1 MKKTGLYDTL
11 QIASNFME
19 QAEKLA
25 KTQDYETAFVML
37 EKAKSYAFDNQAMLD
52 NIRLRAEALS
62 NARRHYL
69 RQLEEEATRLFQR
82 DPFEAQKAREVLQT
96 LRQQDKQ
103 NEIAQSLWAEL
114 QAKEAAERERRLV
127 AEFQQELD
135 KIWGQAQA
143 LERAGVGSAA
153 LAEYERALVETIKKV
168 GETPQVIPLQRLKLI
183 ATEKRDRAQ
192 KLWVELPA
200 LISARQGQALLDFYE
215 ALKSQGETET
225 VFFDEQG
232 EFKGYL
238 PLEECLEGAKTLAN
252 RFAEQRA
259 RAYLEQAQNLL
270 AESPRA
276 AYDKIREGL
285 AAVAPNDAAKQL
297 LEQELKERIEP
308 ALAQRD
314 RALTLLTSALDK
326 EEPLE
331 SWLALNQVEQVD
343 RFTPGLNEARQ
354 QLAAVLE
361 QKLGHLLEKGQQF
374 QDLEEFEMAQLR
386 FEEIIN
392 TGQSVATY
400 NDALQTLH
408 SQAQAAL
415 ERCLQIQQTALAFE
429 QRLAEIAELSQTE
442 PEQAHEA
449 LAALKAERTSGQ
461 ELAKLEHV
469 QVQIDFRLGVER
481 LFHTLEQKMAAV
493 TDPVEL
499 IVVEE
504 GAKQAQADYP
514 EEPRFPRLAERIA
527 ARRAF
532 LQGSALCEDP
542 EEYVAAMGLL
552 RQVVELQGDDAAT
565 AQTLLDK
572 IAANEQ
578 QEADIAIALKE
589 ADQALAK
596 GDARSAFLLVQPFR
610 YAASRQAAQ
619 VQDLISAATTR
630 WRGEIEQQLE
640 ALVAAEEFIL
650 PKVEFLIQELERA
663 QSPQVNE
670 WRVKALAPAYATTA
684 RDLQEL
690 DRWDEAE
697 RLWEEAFRLSPKTP
711 SIAEGRR
718 QIQKHNTLARAQAAT
733 DPAEKERLLSDLDRA
748 ANNDPTIKR
757 HLAAFYYNQKRYAEA
772 RLALTQ
778 AKALLEQMD
787 PLLAETDKQTIQ
799 TMEQRIQ
806 EAEEIEKGTAAIRN
820 QLKGELTLTQLKETR
835 LAYQALLETLPQQN
849 DRLQRWWDKLIETKV
864 SNLKSDLAKI
874 SDKAGT
880 AWSRAELLCQILVL
894 QPDASTQE
902 QARRVLKLAF
912 DHLQPDLKM
921 VAENPE
927 GVGFGVGGE
936 ALENHSVKAKAL
948 YERLIEMTELERVMA
963 ELGLEVVDYKPA
975 LNEALYQLELTTGK
989 LYFIQ
994 EKRRELKRQIR
1005 AALVSGQWDAVEDG
1019 LKELELKGW
1028 HQHRGVQDLPA
1039 EIEKAKRQRSN
1050 MEVAV
1055 EQVKQAMAQ
1064 EKFRLVLDRLAYM
1077 ATADPDD
1084 ETHLRETLEVVDPY
1098 TGQTITGQESLEPL
1112 VGAKLAALDKLSI
1125 WQEGGQ
1131 PAINWLIIRS
1141 KIAKLANRGD
1151 FQAAVE
1157 LAQAAL
1163 GQNDDH
1169 PALVRDE
1176 VWSLER
1182 LRQHLDAFPL
1192 AEAELNSRYA
1202 RNLFDE
1208 VAQKSQ
1214 VLTKQINEG
1223 AFIIEEL
1230 RQKEHEVQHIISQ
1243 LRPLLQRLNER
1254 KDFFSSLFSSANDH
1268 EEARQ
1273 QLRELVQRGLQ
1284 LCPEHPSLL
1293 TFQEDFSPKR

>member
-37 EKAKSYAFDNQAMLD
+37 EKAKLYAFDNQAMLE
-52 NIRLRAEALS
+52 NIRLRSEALN

-69 RQLEEEATRLFQR
+69 RQLEEEATRLFQQ
-82 DPFEAQKAREVLQT
+82 DPFDAQKAREVLQT

-135 KIWGQAQA
+135 KIWNQAQV
-143 LERAGVGSAA
+143 LEWGGAGSAA
-153 LAEYERALVETIKKV
+153 LAEYERALVETVKKA

-183 ATEKRDRAQ
+183 AGEKRDRAQ

-200 LISARQGQALLDFYE
+200 LISARQGQALIDFYE
-215 ALKSQGETET
+215 ALKNQGETET

-232 EFKGYL
+232 AFKSYL
-238 PLEECLEGAKTLAN
+238 PLDDCLAEAKTLAN

-259 RAYLEQAQNLL
+259 QAYLEQAKNLL

-276 AYDKIREGL
+276 AYDKIKEGL
-285 AAVAPNDAAKQL
+285 AAVSLNETARRM
-297 LEQELKERIEP
+297 LEQELKERVEP
-308 ALAQRD
+308 AIAQRD
-314 RALTLLTSALDK
+314 QALTLLNAALDK
-326 EEPLE
+326 EEPVE

-343 RFTPGLNEARQ
+343 RFTPGLSEARQ

-361 QKLGHLLEKGQQF
+361 QKLARLLEKGRQF
-374 QDLEEFEMAQLR
+374 QDLEEFEMAQMR

-392 TGQSVATY
+392 TGQTVAVY
-400 NDALQTLH
+400 NEALRALH
-408 SQAQAAL
+408 TQAQSAL
-415 ERCLQIQQTALAFE
+415 ERCLQIQQEAQAFE
-429 QRLAEIAELSQTE
+429 QQLAEIAELSETE
-442 PEQAHEA
+442 PEQANQA
-449 LAALKAERTSGQ
+449 LVRLKTERISEQ

-481 LFHTLEQKMAAV
+481 LFHSLEQKLGAMA
-493 TDPVEL
+493 DPVEL
-499 IVVEE
+499 ILVEE

-514 EEPRFPRLAERIA
+514 EDPRFPRLAERIA

-542 EEYVAAMGLL
+542 EEYVTAMGLL
-552 RQVVELQGDDAAT
+552 RQVVELRGDDAAG
-565 AQTLLDK
+565 AKTLLDK

-589 ADQALAK
+589 ASQSLAK
-596 GDARSAFLLVQPFR
+596 GDARSAFLLAQPFR
-610 YAASRQAAQ
+610 YSASRQAAQ

-630 WRGEIEQQLE
+630 WRSEVEQQLE
-640 ALVAAEEFIL
+640 ALVVAEEFVL
-650 PKVEFLIQELERA
+650 PKVESLIQELERA
-663 QSPQVNE
+663 QSPQVND

-684 RDLQEL
+684 RDLQDL
-690 DRWDEAE
+690 DRWEEAE
-697 RLWEEAFRLSPKTP
+697 LLWEEAFRLSPKTP

-718 QIQKHNTLARAQAAT
+718 QIQKHNTLARVQIAT
-733 DPAEKERLLSDLDRA
+733 DPDEKERLLNNLDRTN
-748 ANNDPTIKR
+748 NNDPTIKR

-787 PLLAETDKQTIQ
+787 PLLVETDTQTIQ

-820 QLKGELTLTQLKETR
+820 QLKGELTIAQLKDAR
-835 LAYQALLETLPQQN
+835 LAYQTLLETLPQQT
-849 DRLQRWWDKLIETKV
+849 DRLLRWWEKLIETKV
-864 SNLKSDLAKI
+864 SHLRSDLAKI
-874 SDKAGT
+874 SDKTGT
-880 AWSRAELLCQILVL
+880 AWTRAELLCQILIL
-894 QPDASTQE
+894 QPDTPTQE

-912 DHLQPDLKM
+912 EHLQPDIKM

-927 GVGFGVGGE
+927 GVGFGTGGE

-948 YERLIEMTELERVMA
+948 YERLVEMTELEQVMA
-963 ELGLEVVDYKPA
+963 ELGLEVIDYKQT
-975 LNEALYQLELTTGK
+975 LDDALYQLELTTGK

-994 EKRRELKRQIR
+994 EKRRELKRQIVVS
-1005 AALVSGQWDAVEDG
+1005 LVTGKWEVLDDG

-1028 HQHRGVQDLPA
+1028 HQHRGVKDLPA
-1039 EIEKAKRQRSN
+1039 DIEKAKRQRSN
-1050 MEVAV
+1050 LEVAV
-1055 EQVKQAMAQ
+1055 EQVKQAITQ
-1064 EKFRLVLDRLAYM
+1064 EKFRLVQDRLAYM
-1077 ATADPDD
+1077 TTADPEDQ
-1084 ETHLRETLEVVDPY
+1084 TQLRGSLEVVDPY
-1098 TGQTITGQESLEPL
+1098 TGQTITGQETLEPL
-1112 VGAKLAALDKLSI
+1112 IGAKLAALDKLSI
-1125 WQEGGQ
+1125 WQEGGK

-1141 KIAKLANRGD
+1141 KISKLANRGE
-1151 FQAAVE
+1151 FQAAIE

-1169 PALVRDE
+1169 PTLARDE

-1182 LRQHLDAFPL
+1182 LRKHLDTFPL
-1192 AEAELNSRYA
+1192 VEADLNSRYA
-1202 RNLFDE
+1202 KNLFDE
-1208 VAQKSQ
+1208 VSQKSQ
-1214 VLTKQINEG
+1214 VLTKQINEV

-1230 RQKEHEVQHIISQ
+1230 RQKDQEVKQIISQ
-1243 LRPLLQRLNER
+1243 LRPLLQRVNER
-1254 KDFFSSLFSSANDH
+1254 KDFFSSIFSSSNDN
-1268 EEARQ
+1268 EEAKQ

-1284 LCPEHPSLL
+1284 VCPEHPSLL
-1293 TFQEDFSPKR
+1293 NFNEEFSPKR

>member
-11 QIASNFME
+11 QIASNFLE

-37 EKAKSYAFDNQAMLD
+37 DKAKSYAFDNQAMLE
-52 NIRLRAEALS
+52 NVRLRSEALT

-82 DPFEAQKAREVLQT
+82 DPFDAQKAREVLQT
-96 LRQQDKQ
+96 LRQQDKP

-127 AEFQQELD
+127 AEFQGELD
-135 KIWGQAQA
+135 RIWGQAQA
-143 LERAGVGSAA
+143 LERAGAGSAA
-153 LAEYERALVETIKKV
+153 LAEYERALVETVKKA
-168 GETPQVIPLQRLKLI
+168 GDTPQVIPLQRLKLT
-183 ATEKRDRAQ
+183 AAEKRDRAQ

-200 LISARQGQALLDFYE
+200 LISARQGQALIDLYE
-215 ALKSQGETET
+215 DMQSQGETET

-238 PLEECLEGAKTLAN
+238 PLEDCLAQAKTLAT

-259 RAYLEQAQNLL
+259 RAYLEQAQDLL

-276 AYDKIREGL
+276 AYDKIKEGL
-285 AAVAPNDAAKQL
+285 AAILLNETAKRM

-314 RALTLLTSALDK
+314 QALTLLNSALDK
-326 EEPLE
+326 EEPVE
-331 SWLALNQVEQVD
+331 SWLALNQVEQLD

-361 QKLGHLLEKGQQF
+361 QKLAHLLEKGRQF
-374 QDLEEFEMAQLR
+374 QDLAEFEMAQMR
-386 FEEIIN
+386 FEEIIK
-392 TGQSVATY
+392 TSQTVAAY
-400 NDALQTLH
+400 NEALRALH
-408 SQAQAAL
+408 TQAQTAL
-415 ERCLQIQQTALAFE
+415 ERCLQIQQEAQTFE
-429 QRLAEIAELSQTE
+429 QHLAEIAELSQTE
-442 PEQAHEA
+442 PEQANEA
-449 LAALKAERTSGQ
+449 LAALKAERTSAQ
-461 ELAKLEHV
+461 EQAKIERV

-481 LFHTLEQKMAAV
+481 LFHSLEQKMEAM

-499 IVVEE
+499 ILVEE
-504 GAKQAQADYP
+504 GAKQAHDDYP
-514 EEPRFPRLAERIA
+514 EDPRFPRLAERIA

-542 EEYVAAMGLL
+542 EEYIAAMGLL
-552 RQVVELQGDDAAT
+552 RQVVQLQGDDAAT
-565 AQTLLDK
+565 AQALLDK

-589 ADQALAK
+589 ANQALDK

-630 WRGEIEQQLE
+630 WRGEVEQQLE

-663 QSPQVNE
+663 QSPQVND

-684 RDLQEL
+684 RDLQEI

-697 RLWEEAFRLSPKTP
+697 LLWEEAFRLSPKTP
-711 SIAEGRR
+711 AIAEGRR
-718 QIQKHNTLARAQAAT
+718 QIQKHNTLACVQAAT
-733 DPAEKERLLSDLDRA
+733 DPDEKERLLSNLDRT
-748 ANNDPTIKR
+748 NPNDPTIKR

-778 AKALLEQMD
+778 AKTLLEQMD
-787 PLLAETDKQTIQ
+787 PLLVEADTQTIQ

-820 QLKGELTLTQLKETR
+820 QLKGELTIAQLKEAR
-835 LAYQALLETLPQQN
+835 LAYQALLETLPQQT

-864 SNLKSDLAKI
+864 GHLKSDLAKI
-874 SDKAGT
+874 SDKTGT
-880 AWSRAELLCQILVL
+880 AWTRADLLCQTLIL
-894 QPDASTQE
+894 QPDTATQE

-912 DHLQPDLKM
+912 EHLQPDIKM

-927 GVGFGVGGE
+927 GVGFGAGGE

-948 YERLIEMTELERVMA
+948 YERLVEMTELEQVMA
-963 ELGLEVVDYKPA
+963 ELGLEVIDYKQT
-975 LNEALYQLELTTGK
+975 LGEALYQLELTTGK

-994 EKRRELKRQIR
+994 EKRRELKRQIM
-1005 AALVSGQWDAVEDG
+1005 ASLVTGQWDALEDG

-1028 HQHRGVQDLPA
+1028 HQHRGVKDLPA
-1039 EIEKAKRQRSN
+1039 DIEKARRQRLN

-1064 EKFRLVLDRLAYM
+1064 EKFRLVQDRLDYM
-1077 ATADPDD
+1077 TTADPED
-1084 ETHLRETLEVVDPY
+1084 ETLLRGTLEVVDPY
-1098 TGQTITGQESLEPL
+1098 TGQTITGQEALEPL
-1112 VGAKLAALDKLSI
+1112 IGAKLAALDKLSI
-1125 WQEGGQ
+1125 WQEGGK
-1131 PAINWLIIRS
+1131 PAINWLIVRS
-1141 KIAKLANRGD
+1141 KIAKLANRGE
-1151 FQAAVE
+1151 FQAAIE

-1182 LRQHLDAFPL
+1182 LRQHLDTFPL
-1192 AEAELNSRYA
+1192 AEADLNSRYA
-1202 RNLFDE
+1202 KNLFDE
-1208 VAQKSQ
+1208 VGQKSQ
-1214 VLTKQINEG
+1214 VLTKQINEV
-1223 AFIIEEL
+1223 AFIIEDL
-1230 RQKEHEVQHIISQ
+1230 RQKDQEVKQIIGQ
-1243 LRPLLQRLNER
+1243 LRPLLQRINER
-1254 KDFFSSLFSSANDH
+1254 KDFFSSIFSSSNDH

-1273 QLRELVQRGLQ
+1273 QLRELLQRGLQ
-1284 LCPEHPSLL
+1284 VCPEHPSLL
-1293 TFQEDFSPKR
+1293 SFNEEFSPKR